1 MPVSGTNLNFYRSG
15 TGDIDISTQV
25 LTLPTYFA
33 KMLEPY
39 RKADADLF
47 ELWEKLSWDGA
58 GKAPQTKGLMGSI
71 VPGKDGLHRVSKRG
85 RLFIPLEITDLVISG
100 TPSTTSTY
108 TITGT
113 QNYNSGG
120 TESMG
125 WVGQTID
132 FPNST
137 GGLPIRGTITV
148 KNTGVNNAHVI
159 TVRPIT
165 GQTLPSVTAGT
176 LVPIGTYSAETGATP
191 SFFTPV
197 RNETE
202 WYNCFQNILNGTE
215 YTDQAAYYANQLE
228 VDLSANPELALLLYP
243 DGKIPD
249 SRHYMYA
256 YVLDWLRLHLKH
268 VKDAVWF
275 GQFEQRTVGS
285 ERNDKMEGL
294 IPAIRNGGQNYTYIS
309 GTNTTAVMTQ
319 LSLDLDATMLNVTEY
334 LLYPGN
340 EMRATLASDF
350 IQYTDTAA
358 IRYDFFDM
366 GTEQNPMS
374 VAQEFAFKP
383 LTWNGYTFFIC
394 EKFTPFYDPSIYGSA
409 GFNMQGDAIG
419 LPIGYAQKANQE
431 YAQNFSILYAT
442 DGGEGTHNLV
452 DMRKSKGVIRNR
464 LVQTSRDMNNTHTQ
478 KTQFS
483 MDSWLT
489 TRLLNDEASF
499 YLRRV

>member
-1 MPVSGTNLNFYRSG
+1 M
-15 TGDIDISTQV
+15 
-25 LTLPTYFA
+25 
-33 KMLEPY
+33 
-39 RKADADLF
+39 
-47 ELWEKLSWDGA
+47 
-58 GKAPQTKGLMGSI
+58 
-71 VPGKDGLHRVSKRG
+71 
-85 RLFIPLEITDLVISG
+85 
-100 TPSTTSTY
+100 
-108 TITGT
+108 
-113 QNYNSGG
+113 
-120 TESMG
+120 
-125 WVGQTID
+125 
-132 FPNST
+132 
-137 GGLPIRGTITV
+137 
-148 KNTGVNNAHVI
+148 
-159 TVRPIT
+159 
-165 GQTLPSVTAGT
+165 
-176 LVPIGTYSAETGATP
+176 
-191 SFFTPV
+191 
-197 RNETE
+197 
-202 WYNCFQNILNGTE
+202 
-215 YTDQAAYYANQLE
+215 
-228 VDLSANPELALLLYP
+228 DLSANPELAMLLYP

-294 IPAIRNGGQNYTYIS
+294 IPAIRNGGQNYTYIA

-374 VAQEFAFKP
+374 IAQEFAFKP

-394 EKFTPFYDPSIYGSA
+394 EKFTPFYDPSIYGSS
-409 GFNMQGDAIG
+409 GFDMKGDAIG

-452 DMRKSKGVIRNR
+452 DMRKSAGVIRNQ
-464 LVQTSRDMNNTHTQ
+464 LVETSRKMNNTHTQ

-483 MDSWLT
+483 MASWLT